1 MAAVNTLAVVP
12 VPGDG
17 NCLFSALALHEDGDE
32 AALRTEVA
40 DFLEDHAL
48 EQGEFAEAWLEE
60 ADYLRGDKEDHW
72 GGDTAITAYSLM
84 RGKQIIV
91 HTKPTGNGEVQV
103 EDKTHQA
110 VSLVNGAAPVIHV
123 LYNGRNHY
131 DGLVHIANT
140 TNMVPAWPQPGP
152 ATYFE
157 AAPAASPLPYQL
169 SSRADFPALS
179 TPTVP
184 IKKRT
189 KGQSG
194 KRKAPPPMADEPS
207 DPVPGSS
214 SSVQALAHCPGTA
227 TLGSGDDG
235 SAPLPGLEDDV
246 LEEARKAKVAER
258 STHPHRML
266 EDKIAELA
274 TAQLRENPTV
284 PPGRPIEAVDAGEL
298 WPRMFCAFKDCAWQA
313 HSGTEQDLEQHLR
326 QEHSKELLPL
336 TKHLLR
342 CNDRHALMSIYNQ
355 AIAHR
360 CRGKP
365 PLAGCSLDRRALKDF
380 AGSTA
385 ANNVESHVCFSC
397 ACIYPR
403 IADLGDKNAIGW
415 HYVLREGNIFGNAP
429 AKMEKL
435 LGFKHFLA
443 QYDDLGGGRKLTD
456 HEDFNHWKLTV
467 PSLQNIA
474 LLGCP
479 EDHRCSR
486 VPTHPSEGVVCE
498 DCQVPL
504 CRACSVALGKGQL
517 PAMSLAN
524 DMFTGYA
531 PKLISEERATVME
544 LICASPCVTT
554 LVCMSMDRK
563 HCNEAAPMDEVA
575 HMRRHR
581 YGARGNA
588 LTFPLPWEDLRQALT
603 AESERIFNGEP
614 PALPRTG
621 PELGDTVRVLLKTNK
636 SGSTTEAE
644 IKGLIHQANV
654 RRHVIVRL
662 IEHMKMNGH
671 PAYAAVDMEVVK
683 RRAQELPED
692 GVPPAVLA
700 VIKTQAEDSSQDKLQ
715 PQKAATPTDGRHTR
729 DSAAGD
735 AFAKQRPKGVMAE
748 GCADQDANQISVT
761 ELKRLKED
769 LRSRVEQ
776 EQVGVVE
783 MRTGNTLI
791 DQFNSFYMPLAFP
804 FLFPYGTGRPDVFNH
819 VAGPADQPAAPARR
833 RKAGAP
839 EVPIHQ
845 WAAAMQRRVETQFR
859 RDWVFLF
866 VVWNY
871 LFRTMVNL
879 LRNTCAY
886 TVVGEDGA
894 GVQALS
900 PKDIVEA
907 ACGLLGKLKGKY
919 SDLAGNQKAVGG
931 DFSKLRFAKLT
942 DPEMKVLQNV
952 EARARQIPGTH
963 EIRKTMRHHTHAN
976 RVVYGTSI
984 FVTFSPSERDS
995 QLMVRLARAR
1005 ESDPCLQNDTA
1016 RSFQSRTLPELDV
1029 EYWEIAPDAL
1039 AEHTLAYDDR
1049 VALLARDPMA
1059 CAEGFNVLV
1068 MLVLRHLFGVRFCPQ
1083 CPHCAFSEEPCTDL
1097 FGSNA
1102 SPTGG
1107 IFGRIDAVYGSI
1119 ETQKST
1125 TRHGHFQLFV
1135 QGYHQHTAL
1144 GDMIEKGPAHL
1155 RELLHGCAKYVSHVQ
1170 RTVYDNPAAWH
1181 NQGRAALEEEWPEY
1195 RQSVLMVSRPTYQ
1208 SHEAMTPEQ
1217 WKQQYLNHDVE
1228 RLQQHKQHHVHLPC
1242 GPEGQ
1247 RMPLAHCRD
1256 PKDASKCKAGFP
1268 KDQQLAPEPWLVCP
1282 ARAEEAGLPFK
1293 GKRNAVGLIMGP
1305 RNDPDV
1311 NGNHPALL
1319 AGLRC
1324 NGDVQVPYRVPC
1336 TAETHDPRCRGNC
1349 HLQASS
1355 KELVKAAQRNQAAQ
1369 AGYACDYQNKRLPIA
1384 IHEIKEWG
1392 KGQQKLGVELEGKP
1406 AGYVGARVAKRLV
1419 TDCHARGVVRGAAEC
1434 FALIDRAND
1443 QDPTSAESIKTAPAR
1458 TLSARHGL
1466 KLMQAAYQQA
1476 PWPQEQ
1482 CRTQTDTRDDAQ
1494 RKVTACP
1501 PITLYGCRGQ
1511 QPAVWELSL
1520 YEFVRHFWFRLA
1532 RRPAKQNEL
1541 RACGSDQYHA
1551 DLTET
1556 GRGKFNLKSQRPDL
1570 KPGCD
1575 YVIRE
1580 AGGAEWL
1587 PLGNGETAQSFRHD
1601 WIVVPHERPV
1611 VPVIA
1616 GAQGVRSGDEQA
1628 MLLLLLFVPWTNDV
1642 TQASESVPHISSF
1655 RRHYMID
1662 WRSALR
1668 ARLSTH
1674 GFPTAE
1680 AKRLV
1685 QNFCFVYCLPR
1696 ELAPVEGLMENS
1708 DNEVEDDEPLVLSL
1722 EDQVAVRATH
1732 IRGGG
1737 RNVEEEAE
1745 ADGDCDSDGG
1755 LLAIDEAAD
1764 GCTQLQRTMQ
1774 MFDISRSIWLRA
1786 RENVA
1791 PDPRQAQHHEAFQ
1804 AKDKIPNPQQ
1814 VLAAARKTK
1823 GKAQTSHTPQASGPQ
1838 LLQRPQLTEARLRN
1852 WLHSDAVRGQTNAKQ
1867 FEMLEHVVD
1876 RLLVEYNLA
1885 KPEDTKRQSVEPLV
1899 WLLHGP
1905 PGTGKSHVLKFLR
1918 QLFDEVMG
1926 FRQGIDY
1933 EFTAL
1938 QAVNAKD
1945 IKGKTLHHALGL
1957 SVATQAHEPVSA
1969 GTAKR
1974 ISNWRWLITDEISL
1988 VMARL
1993 LGTGEH
1999 RLRGVIPS
2007 ANEWKHNAAGVVRPF
2022 GGLNVILTGDFY
2034 QLPPPSG
2041 GYLADV
2047 PHSLR
2052 GQTDAVPDA
2061 MVEHGR
2067 ELLWG
2072 EAVQGVTELEERQRC
2087 KDPWWNEVVDQLR
2100 NGRLSE
2106 SNHKYLHGLPVQGC
2120 TLTPAERESRRRVIL
2135 GSNDLRLKLPKFKDA
2150 VVIVANND
2158 ARYQI
2163 NKDRAEAYGLESGA
2177 EVRWALARDVASSAA
2192 LQSKPCD
2199 KKTKM
2204 QWLQLPD
2211 RSTGD
2216 LCGALPL
2223 AVGMPVAL
2231 TDHWDRSDDKGLLR
2245 GSRGYVHSW
2254 EWCENEER
2262 PSVVYVKFEDADWQ
2276 LEGTPEPGIYPVW
2289 PVKRAWFLDA
2299 GREKPVLKVTRLQ
2312 VPLTPAFAITAHASQ
2327 GKTLRAAMADLNVD
2341 KRTDVTFG
2349 TVATSRV
2356 RSRED
2361 FLILRPFPQWL
2372 YQRGAPEGPKLLL
2385 DTLRGEN
2392 VDWEL
2397 YREARAPMT
2406 PCKTCGELKQ
2416 LDRFSY
2422 PQWECARANR
2432 EAQCMLCSNA
2442 GNGPERRTN
2451 FKSKGPKLRCGSCV
2465 VYKIPEAF
2473 PRAQLVQ
2480 DQADE
2485 KRKCITCCKAL
2496 QFLSCSLC
2504 RQTKQA
2510 DEFDPSMVTRVAE
2523 HAVCKECQ
2531 DATKGTRKPEWFTCR
2546 GCSVFLP
2553 HKAAAPVAAGK
2564 QIRHCDNCK
2573 VGVERP
2579 TGQHTCRKCGG
2590 KWREAQTAQNKRQRL
2605 CPKCRKK

>member
-1 MAAVNTLAVVP
+1 MALLFTFQSFGSCTLRGRRVSHAIIFMHTCSYQSLSCFKLKHFGFPINKACLSKASAIRVMDAVNPLAIVS

-84 RGKQIIV
+84 RGKQVVV
-91 HTKPTGNGEVQV
+91 HTKSASNDEVQV

-110 VSLVNGAAPVIHV
+110 VSLVNGTAPVIHV

-157 AAPAASPLPYQL
+157 AAPAGCPLPYQL
-169 SSRADFPALS
+169 SSHADFPELS

-184 IKKRT
+184 SKKRT

-194 KRKAPPPMADEPS
+194 KRKAPPPTADEPS

-235 SAPLPGLEDDV
+235 SVPLPGLEDDI
-246 LEEARKAKVAER
+246 LEDVRNAKVAAN
-258 STHPHRML
+258 STHPHRIL
-266 EDKIAELA
+266 EDKITELA
-274 TAQLRENPTV
+274 AAKLRENPTV

-298 WPRMFCAFKDCAWQA
+298 WPRMFCAFKDCAWQS

-326 QEHSKELLPL
+326 QEHGDELLPL
-336 TKHLLR
+336 TRHLVR
-342 CNDRHALMSIYNQ
+342 CNDPCALMSIYNQ
-355 AIAHR
+355 AVAHR
-360 CRGKP
+360 CRDNP

-380 AGSTA
+380 AESTA
-385 ANNVESHVCFSC
+385 ADNVESHVCFSC

-403 IADLGDKNAIGW
+403 VADLGDKNVIGW
-415 HYVLREGNIFGNAP
+415 HYVLREGHIFGNAP

-467 PSLQNIA
+467 PSLQNMV

-486 VPTHPSEGVVCE
+486 VPSHPAEGVVCE
-498 DCQVPL
+498 ACQVPL
-504 CRACSVALGKGQL
+504 CRACHMALGDGQL

-531 PKLISEERATVME
+531 PKLISEQRATVME

-563 HCNEAAPMDEVA
+563 HCNEAVPMDEAA

-588 LTFPLPWEDLRQALT
+588 LTFPLPWDDLGHVLAT
-603 AESERIFNGEP
+603 ESERVANGTP
-614 PALPRTG
+614 PALPRSG
-621 PELGDTVRVLLKTNK
+621 PELADTVRVLLKTNK
-636 SGSTTEAE
+636 SGSTTESE

-654 RRHVIVRL
+654 RRHVIVQL
-662 IEHMKMNGH
+662 IEHMKLNGH
-671 PAYAAVDMEVVK
+671 PAYAAVDMEAVK
-683 RRAQELPED
+683 LRAQELPED

-700 VIKTQAEDSSQDKLQ
+700 VIKTQADDASQDKLQ
-715 PQKAATPTDGRHTR
+715 PQKAATPTDGRHTQ
-729 DSAAGD
+729 DSAAGE
-735 AFAKQRPKGVMAE
+735 AFAKQRPKAIVAE
-748 GCADQDANQISVT
+748 GCADQDANLTRVT
-761 ELKRLKED
+761 ELKRLKEE
-769 LRSRVEQ
+769 LRPHAEREQ
-776 EQVGVVE
+776 IGTIEI
-783 MRTGNTLI
+783 RTGNTLI
-791 DQFNSFYMPLAFP
+791 DQFNSLYMPLAFP

-819 VAGPADQPAAPARR
+819 VSGSADQAAAPPRR

-879 LRNTCAY
+879 LRNTCAFAV
-886 TVVGEDGA
+886 TGEDGQ
-894 GVQALS
+894 GMQAMK
-900 PKDIVEA
+900 PNEIVTA
-907 ACGLLGKLKGKY
+907 AQGLLDKLKGKY
-919 SDLAGNQKAVGG
+919 IDPTGQQRAIGG
-931 DFSKLRFAKLT
+931 DVSKLRFAKLS
-942 DPEMKVLQNV
+942 PHERKVLDNV
-952 EARARQIPGTH
+952 EGRARQIPGTH
-963 EIRKTMRHHTHAN
+963 AIRKTMRHQTHAN
-976 RVVYGTSI
+976 RVAYGTSV

-1005 ESDPCLQNDTA
+1005 ESDPALQNDPVNI
-1016 RSFQSRTLPELDV
+1016 FQSRTQPALDV
-1029 EYWEIAPDAL
+1029 EYWNL
-1039 AEHTLAYDDR
+1039 ASEPLVECALAYDDR
-1049 VALLARDPMA
+1049 VALLARDPAA

-1068 MLVLRHLFGVRFCPQ
+1068 LLALRHIFGVRFCPD
-1083 CPHCAFSEEPCTDL
+1083 CPSCAFSEEPCTDL

-1107 IFGRIDAVYGSI
+1107 ILGRVDAVYGSI

-1125 TRHGHFQLFV
+1125 TRHGHFQFFV
-1135 QGYHQHTAL
+1135 QSYHQHTPL
-1144 GDMIEKGPAHL
+1144 GEMIEKGPEHL
-1155 RELLHGCAKYVSHVQ
+1155 RGLLHRCANYVSHVQ
-1170 RTVYDNPAAWH
+1170 RTVYDNPEGWH
-1181 NQGRAALEEEWPEY
+1181 NQGRSALEEEWPEY
-1195 RQSVLMVSRPTYQ
+1195 RSSCLMVSRPSYQ
-1208 SHEAMTPEQ
+1208 SDEAMAPEQ
-1217 WKQQYLNHDVE
+1217 WKKLYLKDDVE

-1242 GPEGQ
+1242 GPEGR

-1256 PKDASKCKAGFP
+1256 PKDAGKCKAGFP
-1268 KDQQLAPEPWLVCP
+1268 KDQQLAAEPWLVCP

-1324 NGDVQVPYRVPC
+1324 NGDVQVPYRIPC
-1336 TAETHDPRCRGNC
+1336 TAETHSPSCRRNC
-1349 HLQASS
+1349 HLQASG
-1355 KELVKAAQRNQAAQ
+1355 KELVRAAQRNQAAQ

-1384 IHEIKEWG
+1384 VHEIKEWS
-1392 KGQQKLGVELEGKP
+1392 KGQQALGMELEGKP
-1406 AGYVGARVAKRLV
+1406 AGYVGARAAKRLL

-1443 QDPTSAESIKTAPAR
+1443 QDPTSAESIKTAP
-1458 TLSARHGL
+1458 TKILSAHHGI
-1466 KLMQAAYQQA
+1466 KLMQAAYEQA
-1476 PWPQEQ
+1476 PAPKEP
-1482 CRTQTDTRDDAQ
+1482 CRNQTDTRDDTH
-1494 RKVTACP
+1494 RKVIVCP

-1520 YEFVRHFWFRLA
+1520 YEFIRHFRFRLA
-1532 RRPAKQNEL
+1532 RRPAKQAEL
-1541 RACGSDQYHA
+1541 GSGDSDQYQA
-1551 DLTET
+1551 DLTKT
-1556 GRGKFNLKSQRPDL
+1556 GRGKLSE
-1570 KPGCD
+1570 KPRQELQPGSD
-1575 YVIRE
+1575 YTIRE
-1580 AGGAEWL
+1580 EGGADWL
-1587 PLGNGETAQSFRHD
+1587 PLGNGKVAQPYRHD
-1601 WIVVPHERPV
+1601 WIVVPNNRPA
-1611 VPVIA
+1611 VPVIS
-1616 GAQGVRSGDEQA
+1616 GAQAARSSDEQA
-1628 MLLLLLFVPWTNDV
+1628 MLLLLLFVPWTNDESQV
-1642 TQASESVPHISSF
+1642 TELVPHISSL
-1655 RRHYMID
+1655 RRHSMPD
-1662 WRSALR
+1662 WRAALR
-1668 ARLSTH
+1668 TRLNMH

-1680 AKRLV
+1680 LKRFA

-1696 ELAPVEGLMENS
+1696 DLAPVEGLMENS

-1732 IRGGG
+1732 VRGGG
-1737 RNVEEEAE
+1737 RKQEEGEAE
-1745 ADGDCDSDGG
+1745 DSDGGSEGG

-1764 GCTQLQRTMQ
+1764 GCTQMQRTMQ
-1774 MFDISRSIWLRA
+1774 MFDISKSIWLQA
-1786 RENVA
+1786 EGNVA
-1791 PDPRQAQHHEAFQ
+1791 LDPRQAQHHQAYQ
-1804 AKDKIPNPQQ
+1804 AKGKIPDPQQ
-1814 VLAAARKTK
+1814 VLAAARRTK
-1823 GKAQTSHTPQASGPQ
+1823 GKGQIPHTRQASGPQ
-1838 LLQRPQLTEARLRN
+1838 LLQRPLLTKARLLN
-1852 WLHSDAVRGQTNAKQ
+1852 WLHSEAVRGQTNAKQ
-1867 FEMLEHVVD
+1867 FELLEHVVD
-1876 RLLVEYNLA
+1876 RVLVEYNLA
-1885 KPEDTKRQSVEPLV
+1885 KPEETKRQSAEPLV

-1918 QLFDEVMG
+1918 QLFDDVMG
-1926 FRQGIDY
+1926 FKQGADY

-1957 SVATQAHEPVSA
+1957 SVATQAHEPISA
-1969 GTAKR
+1969 ETAKR
-1974 ISNWRWLITDEISL
+1974 ISTWRWLITDEISL

-1999 RLRGVIPS
+1999 RLRSVIPS
-2007 ANEWKHNAAGVVRPF
+2007 ANEWKHNAAGLVRPF

-2047 PHSLR
+2047 PHHLR
-2052 GQTDAVPDA
+2052 GQTDIVPDV

-2067 ELLWG
+2067 GLLWG

-2087 KDPWWNEVVDQLR
+2087 KDPWWNQVVDELR

-2135 GSNDLRLKLPKFKDA
+2135 GSNDLRLQLPKFKDA

-2163 NKDRAEAYGLESGA
+2163 NKDRAQAYGLHG
-2177 EVRWALARDVASSAA
+2177 
-2192 LQSKPCD
+2192 
-2199 KKTKM
+2199 
-2204 QWLQLPD
+2204 
-2211 RSTGD
+2211 
-2216 LCGALPL
+2216 
-2223 AVGMPVAL
+2223 
-2231 TDHWDRSDDKGLLR
+2231 
-2245 GSRGYVHSW
+2245 
-2254 EWCENEER
+2254 
-2262 PSVVYVKFEDADWQ
+2262 
-2276 LEGTPEPGIYPVW
+2276 W
-2289 PVKRAWFLDA
+2289 P
-2299 GREKPVLKVTRLQ
+2299 
-2312 VPLTPAFAITAHASQ
+2312 
-2327 GKTLRAAMADLNVD
+2327 
-2341 KRTDVTFG
+2341 
-2349 TVATSRV
+2349 
-2356 RSRED
+2356 
-2361 FLILRPFPQWL
+2361 
-2372 YQRGAPEGPKLLL
+2372 
-2385 DTLRGEN
+2385 
-2392 VDWEL
+2392 
-2397 YREARAPMT
+2397 
-2406 PCKTCGELKQ
+2406 
-2416 LDRFSY
+2416 
-2422 PQWECARANR
+2422 
-2432 EAQCMLCSNA
+2432 
-2442 GNGPERRTN
+2442 
-2451 FKSKGPKLRCGSCV
+2451 
-2465 VYKIPEAF
+2465 
-2473 PRAQLVQ
+2473 
-2480 DQADE
+2480 
-2485 KRKCITCCKAL
+2485 
-2496 QFLSCSLC
+2496 
-2504 RQTKQA
+2504 
-2510 DEFDPSMVTRVAE
+2510 
-2523 HAVCKECQ
+2523 
-2531 DATKGTRKPEWFTCR
+2531 
-2546 GCSVFLP
+2546 
-2553 HKAAAPVAAGK
+2553 
-2564 QIRHCDNCK
+2564 
-2573 VGVERP
+2573 
-2579 TGQHTCRKCGG
+2579 
-2590 KWREAQTAQNKRQRL
+2590 
-2605 CPKCRKK
+2605 